1 MSCVVPCVCR
11 SELTFRPARRRGRRT
26 LGRKR
31 SLLPIKPFFFLPS
44 SRQVTRAPYLSSPSF
59 FVWGFSSHSAPLPC
73 CRGSKAPSPSPFL
86 PVKNPFFNK
95 CRPPSPSSSPQS
107 PPTHSIPLRLVCG
120 STQSG
125 GGGREKEGKE
135 EKGSG
140 FWPGEEEKEDLFLS
154 TGHPTTRRQD
164 RTELLKKREI
174 ESTGWAKKVCLRNTK
189 GKNIA
194 FMCAG
199 E

>member
-107 PPTHSIPLRLVCG
+107 PPTHSIPLRLVCVVVHRTAAAAERKRG
-120 STQSG
+120 KG
-125 GGGREKEGKE
+125 GKREWILARGGR
-135 EKGSG
+135 KGGS
-140 FWPGEEEKEDLFLS
+140 FSVHWPSDDQT
-154 TGHPTTRRQD
+154 TGQD
-164 RTELLKKREI
+164 
-174 ESTGWAKKVCLRNTK
+174 
-189 GKNIA
+189 
-194 FMCAG
+194 
-199 E
+199 